1 LFDCMIALKP
11 ISSRPASAER
21 YVVCTGFKGLP
32 QGWDG
37 PRWRN
42 RILLGESISGGSM
55 KVDQDET
62 KVTNHLNHY
71 LDQFDCDLLHL
82 NLKACFSILSYL
94 ESKMMVTRQT
104 DADSVYLPERPLV
117 NVESYKYAWKLV

>member
-1 LFDCMIALKP
+1 
-11 ISSRPASAER
+11 
-21 YVVCTGFKGLP
+21 
-32 QGWDG
+32 
-37 PRWRN
+37 
-42 RILLGESISGGSM
+42 
-55 KVDQDET
+55 
-62 KVTNHLNHY
+62 